1 MSQQHL
7 YGARPLPPP
16 NLAAPREYEDEQQQ
30 TLYTGSTTNLMNP
43 SVQRFQ
49 DYGVSSQRD
58 RDFTRVID

>member
-1 MSQQHL
+1 MSQQQHL

-16 NLAAPREYEDEQQQ
+16 NLAAPREYEDEQQ